1 MNDLDGEVEEDA
13 VGTAEPGQLHG
24 RRGGRVDV
32 GEYVQDIVRVD
43 DVHGGGLGAVKG
55 AEGHG
60 GKGKSGPLELL
71 LLVEVVGVEG
81 VVELVDFL
89 ELALRHFPLS
99 PLSFFVGELLV
110 VEVGVAQARSPLA
123 LSFLLV
129 ALLLGHLPQLLPHA
143 AEEHIVEH
151 VLDSFEIRTRIASL
165 LIELQWSI

>member
-1 MNDLDGEVEEDA
+1 MDGEVEEDA

-43 DVHGGGLGAVKG
+43 DVHGGGLGAVGG

-60 GKGKSGPLELL
+60 GKGKSGLLELL

-89 ELALRHFPLS
+89 EL
-99 PLSFFVGELLV
+99 FVGELLV